1 MSWLGKY
8 MFASM
13 LLAFMMTSAQAAQQ
27 ATPKDPGES
36 FQVRFNDGYL
46 TVKAREAPLVKV
58 FDEIRK
64 QAGIAVDGSIGPEER
79 ITIQFERVALEE
91 GLKRLAKNI
100 SIVYM
105 QGPKDKS
112 PRIER
117 IVVLPEKE
125 KAAPPAGVEAPTKS
139 SKTSEPTPQ
148 PEPFK
153 FEFDPTKSVEKQK
166 KSQ

>member
-1 MSWLGKY
+1 

-13 LLAFMMTSAQAAQQ
+13 LLAFMMTLAQAAQQ
-27 ATPKDPGES
+27 STPKDTAGS
-36 FQVRFNDGYL
+36 FQVKFNEGYL
-46 TVKAREAPLVKV
+46 SVNAYEAPLAKV

-64 QAGIAVDGSIGPEER
+64 QTGIAVDGSIGPEER
-79 ITIQFERVALEE
+79 ITIQFERVAFEE
-91 GLKRLAKNI
+91 GLNRLAKNI

-112 PRIER
+112 PRIAR

-125 KAAPPAGVEAPTKS
+125 KAAPPARVEAPTKS
-139 SKTSEPTPQ
+139 SKASEPLPQ

-153 FEFDPTKSVEKQK
+153 FEFDPTKSVEKK
-166 KSQ
+166 LSR